1 MIFRFLGLVI
11 LTQLMISCS
20 GVVGGKYQENLEK
33 FDKIYGYCD
42 NPHRGITKSSI
53 EYKSCKRK
61 EMAAGADGIVDDD
74 AGIPFENLFKKNNQQ
89 GGSVI
94 MANVNKDLWIGSL
107 ETLNDYSL
115 KIADSMGGYIETD
128 WIYSPNIDD
137 ERCSIKVKILSTEL
151 VSNGVDVNFV
161 CSKLVNNNW
170 VLMDDDFI
178 DEEKRL
184 HLKILEN
191 AQLSQSSNL

>member
-1 MIFRFLGLVI
+1 MLRVI
-11 LTQLMISCS
+11 LFLFTSQLVISCS
-20 GVVGGKYQENLEK
+20 GFVGGKYEENLEK

-42 NPHRGITKSSI
+42 NPHRGMLKKSV
-53 EYKSCKRK
+53 EYTTCKRK
-61 EMAAGADGIVDDD
+61 EMAAGADGIIDDD
-74 AGIPFENLFKKNNQQ
+74 AGIPFENLFNNKNQVGNT
-89 GGSVI
+89 VV
-94 MANVNKDLWIGSL
+94 MANVNKDLWVGSL

-151 VSNGVDVNFV
+151 ISNGVDVNFV
-161 CSKLVNNNW
+161 CSKLINNNW

-178 DEEKRL
+178 EEEKRL

>member
-1 MIFRFLGLVI
+1 MLRLFVI
-11 LTQLMISCS
+11 IILSQILSSCS
-20 GVVGGKYQENLEK
+20 GFIGGDFEENLEK
-33 FDKIYGYCD
+33 FDKVYGYCD
-42 NPHRGITKSSI
+42 NPHRALRKNSI
-53 EYKSCKRK
+53 AYKNCKRK

-74 AGIPFENLFKKNNQQ
+74 ATNPFAGLLN
-89 GGSVI
+89 GGGQNSGAIV
-94 MANVNKDLWIGSL
+94 MANVNKDLWLGSL

-161 CSKLVNNNW
+161 CSKLINSNW

-178 DEEKRL
+178 EEEKRL